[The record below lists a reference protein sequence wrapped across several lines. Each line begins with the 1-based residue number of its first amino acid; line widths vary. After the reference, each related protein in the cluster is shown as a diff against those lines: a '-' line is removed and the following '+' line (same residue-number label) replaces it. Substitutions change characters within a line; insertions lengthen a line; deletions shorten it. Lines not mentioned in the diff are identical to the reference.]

1 MNQEPITSTA
11 GRAHWEG
18 RAMGGGACVKGQLDV
33 GGRAACDLPVKNA
46 AVLTNGL
53 ASEKKDL
60 EKILHGLSTDP
71 VSLDVGMWRTQVKR
85 PTDH

>member
-33 GGRAACDLPVKNA
+33 GGRAACDLPVKDA
-46 AVLTNGL
+46 AVPTNGL
-53 ASEKKDL
+53 AW
-60 EKILHGLSTDP
+60 H
-71 VSLDVGMWRTQVKR
+71 R
-85 PTDH
+85 